1 MIPVPK
7 HLAAAA
13 RAQFFLIG
21 RALVH
26 DSINRDTFETLIHEW
41 LAIIAPLLKDSGFE
55 GTDLTKA
62 TGQILLESLL
72 LFDKEDREKIE
83 AKLKTLRTPLS

>member
-1 MIPVPK
+1 MKPVPK

-26 DSINRDTFETLIHEW
+26 AGISRDTFETLIHEW

-55 GTDLTKA
+55 GVPGHGRNSARDLTRP
-62 TGQILLESLL
+62 LLVALPS
-72 LFDKEDREKIE
+72 
-83 AKLKTLRTPLS
+83 SSMG